1 MRRLPA
7 RLLLAFALFLASA
20 LRSAGT
26 ISASPAVP
34 FPGRPVTFVLTA
46 SPDPFGQVQ
55 WSFGDG
61 RTQVAGN
68 IATATYAAPGSY
80 TVRAVYRSLSGGG
93 TLSPPQVAQAQV
105 RVQEHPGGAFG
116 ISALRLRWEDS
127 STEASV
133 PRGAPLVAFL
143 DLKCEG
149 AGSLQAEWTVDGVPV
164 GAFVRQVAFAA
175 ALTVDSRDLPSLP
188 TTELGE
194 HQLSLRFLSP
204 AVTFQMPVIRYFV
217 RLGGEPPRIDGVE
230 PARLRAGEEAELR
243 LQGRNLT
250 ADMRLSFG
258 KDIAILGPPQVQSP
272 GRASVRI
279 YLSPGARPGL
289 RRVVVANP
297 HGRARG
303 PGSLQVAARDG
314 R

>member
-7 RLLLAFALFLASA
+7 RLLLACVLLLAPA

-46 SPDPFGQVQ
+46 NPDPFGQVQ

-68 IATATYAAPGSY
+68 IATATYASPGSY

-116 ISALRLRWEDS
+116 ISALRLRWEDG

-133 PRGAPLVAFL
+133 PQGAPLVAFL

-149 AGSLQAEWTVDGVPV
+149 AGSLQAQWTVDGVPV
-164 GAFVRQVAFAA
+164 GTVTRQVAFASA
-175 ALTVDSRDLPSLP
+175 FTVDSRDLPSLP

-194 HQLSLRFLSP
+194 HQLSLRFLAP
-204 AVTFQMPVIRYFV
+204 QTTFQVPVIRYFV

-230 PARLRAGEEAELR
+230 PARLRAGEEAQLR

-272 GRASVRI
+272 DRATVRV
-279 YLSPGARPGL
+279 YLSPAARPSL
-289 RRVVVANP
+289 RRVAVANL
-297 HGRARG
+297 HGKARG
-303 PGSLQVAARDG
+303 PGSLQVAPHEG